1 MGSDLAELVPVPSQ
15 VFQSS
20 LLMGLS
26 ARGAMGYQAMHQAQV
41 MVSPELIAGWCALTS
56 AALNVLPV
64 GRIDGGVMAASALG
78 QGTKSFLGFV
88 TYLGLGFGVFARP
101 NVSLLWAIY
110 VLALQRQQMAL
121 CEDEI
126 TEAGDARA
134 TAAVTALSVAL
145 LLLLPIGPELANE
158 LGIGIG
164 NDILPWDV
172 I

>member
-1 MGSDLAELVPVPSQ
+1 M
-15 VFQSS
+15 
-20 LLMGLS
+20 
-26 ARGAMGYQAMHQAQV
+26 
-41 MVSPELIAGWCALTS
+41 
-56 AALNVLPV
+56 
-64 GRIDGGVMAASALG
+64 
-78 QGTKSFLGFV
+78 
-88 TYLGLGFGVFARP
+88 
-101 NVSLLWAIY
+101 SLLWAIY